1 MPTLYQKADDMSIL
15 YNIEKFPS
23 ILGRYLG
30 TGKPILFCLHMHV
43 DVRIAEGNAVFI
55 EGRLDGI
62 HNVKIDGPIVF
73 E

>member
-43 DVRIAEGNAVFI
+43 DVRIAEGNTD
-55 EGRLDGI
+55 DG
-62 HNVKIDGPIVF
+62 DGSNKRRNRNTKAA
-73 E
+73 